1 MSALVDG
8 AHVDA
13 EPVGS
18 EGGSAARRVTSV
30 TVATRGA
37 DCHVRSHC
45 RHCQVCQS
53 DASAGTGMP
62 SQTQGKSPYARAA
75 RDASTCGKGD
85 GLRIGHVAYE
95 WEVKRGDPYRG
106 KDATEGKAET
116 MYVGIA
122 VGIVLH
128 RGWGG
133 VVRDVV

>member
-30 TVATRGA
+30 IVATRGA

-45 RHCQVCQS
+45 RHCQVCQG

-62 SQTQGKSPYARAA
+62 FQTLGKSPYAKADW
-75 RDASTCGKGD
+75 DASACGKGD
-85 GLRIGHVAYE
+85 GLRNLDKWRRMGRE
-95 WEVKRGDPYRG
+95 KRSIQGQGCYRG
-106 KDATEGKAET
+106 QGGDHVRE
-116 MYVGIA
+116 
-122 VGIVLH
+122 H
-128 RGWGG
+128 RGGH
-133 VVRDVV
+133 RAP